1 MSEVGE
7 AAPAAGA
14 GASLGGAVAALANK
28 LRQGDVALAL
38 GVAAILVVLILPM
51 PTWLLDA
58 SLALSITFSVMVLM
72 TCLFIPRP
80 LDFSSF
86 PTVLLLAT
94 MLRLA
99 LNLASTRLILAE
111 GHTGPDAAGHV
122 IEAFG
127 RFVMGGN
134 FIIGVI
140 VFTILMIVNFVVIT
154 KGSGR
159 IAEVA
164 ARFSLDAM
172 PGKQMA
178 IDADL
183 SAGLIDEGE
192 ARRRRKNLEDESAF
206 FGSMDGAAKF
216 VRGDAIAGL
225 LITVINVVA
234 GIVIGVVQKG
244 MSFAAASETYTLLT
258 VGDGLVTQ
266 IPALVVSTAAGLLV
280 SKAGVVGST
289 DKALFGQLSSYPK
302 ALGLTAFL
310 LLCLALLPGIPMA
323 PFLAIAMAVGFLA
336 WRIARRQEQ
345 AVVEEAQ
352 KAEQAAAQPSD
363 EPISTALAI
372 DELRIE
378 LGYGL
383 LPLINETRSYR
394 LTDQI
399 KALRRQI
406 AGDMGFVMPSVRIL
420 DNMQLGANEYVVR
433 VKEVESGRGEVRPGK
448 LMVMDPRGASIE
460 LPGEAATEP
469 AFGLPAMWIDEALR
483 EEAAFRGLTVVDP
496 ATVMTTHLT
505 EILKDNMA
513 ELLSYAA
520 TKKLL
525 DDLPAE
531 QKKLVEDLI
540 PSQISVASLQR
551 VLQRLLS
558 ERVSIRDLPTILEG
572 VAEAVAFTHAVV
584 GISEHVRARL
594 ARQLSHAHAGPQGA
608 IHLVTLSPEWPG
620 RGASA
625 RHGAEPAAGVHR
637 QGAAGL
643 RRPGAARRGAGAAH
657 QPARA
662 ALRPVDRRALPA
674 VHRGALAE
682 RDPPA
687 GPHPHP
693 GPAVSHASP
702 LLHRADRARGDAPGP
717 RRHGRGCDHRR
728 HASQRARPRRARDSG
743 P

>member
-1 MSEVGE
+1 MSDASNAAPE
-7 AAPAAGA
+7 AAAGPN
-14 GASLGGAVAALANK
+14 LGGLLAGLAGK
-28 LRQGDVALAL
+28 LRHGDVALAL
-38 GVAAILVVLILPM
+38 GVTAILVVLILPM

-58 SLALSITFSVMVLM
+58 SLAISITFSVMVLM

-140 VFTILMIVNFVVIT
+140 VFTILMIVNFIVIT

-192 ARRRRKNLEDESAF
+192 ARKRRKALEDESAF
-206 FGSMDGAAKF
+206 FGSMDGAAKL

-234 GIVIGVVQKG
+234 GIIIGVAQKG
-244 MSFAAASETYTLLT
+244 MSFSAASQTYTLLT

-266 IPALVVSTAAGLLV
+266 IPAIVVSTAAGLLV
-280 SKAGVVGST
+280 SKAGVTGST
-289 DKALFGQLSSYPK
+289 DKALFSQLSGYPK

-310 LLCLALLPGIPMA
+310 LFCLAMLPGIPMP
-323 PFLAIAMAVGFLA
+323 PFLALAAGVGFLA
-336 WRIARRQEQ
+336 WRVVRRQEQ
-345 AVVEEAQ
+345 DVVDEVQ
-352 KAEQAAAQPSD
+352 KAEAASAQPVE
-363 EPISTALAI
+363 EPIATALAI

-383 LPLINETRSYR
+383 LPLINETRTYR

-406 AGDMGFVMPSVRIL
+406 ASDMGFVMPSVRIL

-433 VKEVESGRGEVRPGK
+433 IKEVESGRGEVRPGK
-448 LMVMDPRGASIE
+448 LMVMDPRGAAID
-460 LPGEAATEP
+460 LPGEATTEP

-505 EILKDNMA
+505 ELLKDNMS

-525 DDLPAE
+525 DDLSPD
-531 QKKLVEDLI
+531 QKKLVDDLI
-540 PSQISVASLQR
+540 PSQISVAALQR

-558 ERVSIRDLPTILEG
+558 ERISIRDLPTILEG

-594 ARQLSHAHAGPQGA
+594 ARQLSHANAGPQGA
-608 IHLVTLSPEWPG
+608 IHLVTLSPEWEMSFAESLQGQGEERQLAMAPSRLQEFIARVRQVFDDLAQ
-620 RGASA
+620 RGEA
-625 RHGAEPAAGVHR
+625 PA
-637 QGAAGL
+637 L
-643 RRPGAARRGAGAAH
+643 
-657 QPARA
+657 
-662 ALRPVDRRALPA
+662 LT
-674 VHRGALAE
+674 
-682 RDPPA
+682 
-687 GPHPHP
+687 
-693 GPAVSHASP
+693 SP
-702 LLHRADRARGDAPGP
+702 L
-717 RRHGRGCDHRR
+717 
-728 HASQRARPRRARDSG
+728 ARPYVRSIVERFRPSTVVLSQNEIHPQARIRTLAQL
-743 P
+743 